1 MFQRR
6 FFYLLSRSI
15 GLCCLVSFLLT
26 GCAPDLPEEIEQAYE
41 QLPDKVDYNLHVKP
55 ILSDK
60 CFACHGPDQ
69 AKREAGLRLDLP
81 TAAYAE
87 LPETPGKVAID
98 PGSLTNSELFH
109 RILSEDHDYRMPTP
123 ESNLQLS
130 TEEKAILI
138 KWIKQGAEY
147 QPHWSFVTPTKPAVP
162 TVKQKE
168 WVQTPVD
175 AFILKKLEEK
185 KLAPADKASKEL
197 LLRRLSLDLTGLPP
211 TEEEIRAFVNDNSP
225 KAVEKQ
231 VDRLLQSPQFGEKMA
246 VDWLDLAR
254 FADSHGYTV
263 DGLRDVSAYRDWVI
277 AAFNRNMPYNQFI
290 EWQLAGDLLPNPT
303 KEMKIATAFNRMHP
317 QNLEGGVI
325 EEEFQT
331 EYVVDRVNTVG
342 TAFLGL
348 TISCARCHD
357 HKYDPVSQQNFYE
370 LYSFFN
376 TVQEAGQISF
386 DLTMPSPSMLLT
398 DDEKDNVLALLNQ
411 KIKEQEKKLLTN
423 QKAYTK
429 QAQQWID
436 QEKYKSMQQVSL
448 PVTGLQTSLNF
459 DGGHLRSGGGTSNIT
474 AAMKRDLSYSAGDPP
489 KFVASPGGKALLLN
503 GDEWLDLTPVGA
515 FKRNDPFT
523 ISINC
528 WIPKDFQEGV
538 IFHKTIA
545 ERLFNYRGYHLYYK
559 NDQLEMGISH
569 AAPSNALTKV
579 SKQPIP
585 KEEWIQLTMTYD
597 GSATAAGMHLYLNGK
612 LMQMEITMDQL
623 TKDILPPWN
632 AKLGLQ
638 VGAWDR
644 GLGFKNGKVEEVLVY
659 DRALSSLELL
669 QLSNATEWKSLF
681 SKPASSLTA
690 SERTLLQDYYLATQV
705 QTLKQDAA
713 LLKAARQEL
722 TDTLT
727 RIPEL
732 MIMQES
738 KQPKKSYILDRGQYD
753 AKTTEVFPNTPEAIF
768 PYNSKLPK
776 NRLGLANWLT
786 DPKHPLTARVAVNRY
801 WQLFFGK
808 GLVKTTEDFGNQ
820 GSLPTHPELLDW
832 LAVSFVE
839 SGWDLKQLIRQ
850 LVLSATYAQ
859 SSVGSEKSRQLDP
872 ENLYLSHATP
882 TRLTAEMLRDN
893 ALAASG
899 LLERSIGG
907 KSIKPYQPAG
917 LWEINN
923 TSYQADTGTA
933 VYRRS
938 LYVLIKRSVP
948 NPTLATF
955 DAGDRSYCVV
965 RRQATNTPL
974 QALVTLNDP
983 VFVESCKVMGE
994 QMVRMGGT
1002 DKAIETIFLRLTGRR
1017 PDQKEKEI
1025 LLKAKAK
1032 QLALFKK
1039 EPGKLKGWLEAGQYK
1054 VDASLPKE
1062 EIAANAVVASLIL
1075 NSDAT
1080 ITKR

>member
-6 FFYLLSRSI
+6 LLYVLARLT

-26 GCAPDLPEEIEQAYE
+26 GCAPDLPDEIDQAYK

-69 AKREAGLRLDLP
+69 AKREAGLRLDLSS
-81 TAAYAE
+81 AAFAE

-98 PGSLTNSELFH
+98 PGNLTNSELFH

-138 KWIKQGAEY
+138 KWIQQGAEY
-147 QPHWSFVTPTKPAVP
+147 QPHWSFVTPAKPAIP
-162 TVKQKE
+162 TVQQKD

-185 KLAPADKASKEL
+185 KLSPAERTSKEL

-263 DGLRDVSAYRDWVI
+263 DGLRDVSAYRDWMI
-277 AAFNRNMPYNQFI
+277 SAFNRNMPYNEFI

-411 KIKEQEKKLLTN
+411 KIKEQEKKLRTS
-423 QKAYTK
+423 QEAYAK
-429 QAQQWID
+429 EAEQWIN
-436 QEKYKSMQQVSL
+436 QEKYTSMKQVSL
-448 PVTGLQTSLNF
+448 PVTGLQASLNF
-459 DGGHLRSGGGTSNIT
+459 DGGHLRSGGGSSKIT

-489 KFVASPGGKALLLN
+489 KFTSSPQGKALMLN

-523 ISINC
+523 IHINC
-528 WIPKDFQEGV
+528 RIPKDFKEGV

-545 ERLFNYRGYHLYYK
+545 ERLFNYRGYHLYFK
-559 NDQLEMGISH
+559 NDQLEMGLSH
-569 AAPSNALTKV
+569 VAPSNALTKV

-585 KEEWIQLTMTYD
+585 KEEWIRLTMTYD

-612 LMQMEITMDQL
+612 PMQMDITMDQL
-623 TKDILPPWN
+623 TKDIQPPWN

-644 GLGFKNGKVEEVLVY
+644 GLGFKNGKVEAVLVY

-669 QLSNATEWKSLF
+669 QLSNAAAWKSLL

-690 SERTLLQDYYLATQV
+690 SERTLLWDYYLATQV
-705 QTLKQDAA
+705 PALKQEAGQ
-713 LLKAARQEL
+713 LKAARQEL
-722 TDTLT
+722 TDTLI

-753 AKTTEVFPNTPEAIF
+753 AKTTEVFPTTPEAIF
-768 PYNSKLPK
+768 PYASNLPK

-820 GSLPTHPELLDW
+820 GSLPSHPELLDY
-832 LAVSFVE
+832 LAVSFIE

-850 LVLSATYAQ
+850 MVLSATYAQ
-859 SSVGSEKSRQLDP
+859 SSTPAEKSRQLDP
-872 ENLYLSHATP
+872 ENLYLSHASP

-899 LLERSIGG
+899 LLERQIGG

-923 TSYQADTGTA
+923 TSYQADTGKA

-983 VFVESCKVMGE
+983 VLVESCKVMGE

-1002 DKAIETIFLRLTGRR
+1002 DKAIETIFLRLTGRA

-1025 LLKAKAK
+1025 LLNAKTK

-1039 EPGKLKGWLEAGQYK
+1039 QPKKLKGWLEAGQYK

-1075 NSDAT
+1075 NADAT
-1080 ITKR
+1080 LTKR

>member
-1 MFQRR
+1 MFQRW
-6 FFYLLSRSI
+6 LLYVLARPF
-15 GLCCLVSFLLT
+15 GLCFLVSFLGI
-26 GCAPDLPEEIEQAYE
+26 GCSPDLPDEIDQAYK
-41 QLPDKVDYNLHVKP
+41 QLPDRVDYNLHVKP

-69 AKREAGLRLDLP
+69 AKREAGLRLDLS
-81 TAAYAE
+81 TAAFAE

-98 PGSLTNSELFH
+98 PGNLTNSELFH

-147 QPHWSFVTPTKPAVP
+147 QPHWSFVSPTKPAIP
-162 TVKQKE
+162 TVQQKE
-168 WVQTPVD
+168 WIQTPVD
-175 AFILKKLEEK
+175 AFILKKLKEK
-185 KLAPADKASKEL
+185 KLSPAERTSKEL

-211 TEEEIRAFVNDNSP
+211 TLDEISAFLNDNSP

-277 AAFNRNMPYNQFI
+277 TSFNRNMPYNEFI

-303 KEMKIATAFNRMHP
+303 NEMKIATAFNRMHP

-357 HKYDPVSQQNFYE
+357 HKYDPVSQKNFYE

-376 TVQEAGQISF
+376 TVQEAGQISI

-398 DDEKDNVLALLNQ
+398 DKEKDNILAILKQ
-411 KIKEQEKKLLTN
+411 KIKEQEKKLRTN
-423 QKAYTK
+423 QEAYTK
-429 QAQQWID
+429 EAEQWIN
-436 QEKYKSMQQVSL
+436 QEKYKSMQQAGI
-448 PVTGLQTSLNF
+448 PVTGLQASLNF
-459 DGGHLRSGGGTSNIT
+459 DGGHLRSGGGSSKIT

-489 KFVASPGGKALLLN
+489 KFTSSPQGKALVLN

-528 WIPKDFQEGV
+528 WIPKDFKEGV

-545 ERLFNYRGYHLYYK
+545 ERLFNYRGYHLYFK

-569 AAPSNALTKV
+569 AAPSNALTKI
-579 SKQPIP
+579 SKLPIP

-597 GSATAAGMHLYLNGK
+597 GSAHATGMQLYLNGK
-612 LMQMEITMDQL
+612 PIHMEITMDQL

-644 GLGFKNGKVEEVLVY
+644 GLGFKNGKVEEVVVY

-669 QLSNATEWKSLF
+669 QLGNPKEWKSLI
-681 SKPASSLTA
+681 SKPASGLTA
-690 SERTLLQDYYLATQV
+690 NERTLLQDYYLVTQIPA
-705 QTLKQDAA
+705 LKQEEAI
-713 LLKAARQEL
+713 LKTTRQEL

-753 AKTTEVFPNTPEAIF
+753 AKAAEVFPNTPEAIF
-768 PYNSKLPK
+768 PYDSTLPK
-776 NRLGLANWLT
+776 NRLGLAYWLT

-820 GSLPTHPELLDW
+820 GSLPSHPELLDW
-832 LAVSFVE
+832 LAVSFTE

-850 LVLSATYAQ
+850 LVLSSTYAQ
-859 SSVGSEKSRQLDP
+859 SSIGSEKSRQLDP
-872 ENLYLSHATP
+872 ENLYLSHASP
-882 TRLTAEMLRDN
+882 IRLSAEMLRDN

-923 TSYQADTGTA
+923 TSYQADTGSS

-948 NPTLATF
+948 NPTLTTF

-994 QMVRMGGT
+994 QMVKMGNSG
-1002 DKAIETIFLRLTGRR
+1002 KAIETIFLKLTGRL
-1017 PDQKEKEI
+1017 PDEKEKEI
-1025 LLKAKAK
+1025 LQNAKTK

-1039 EPGKLKGWLEAGQYK
+1039 QPKKLKGWLEAGQYK

-1075 NSDAT
+1075 NADAT
-1080 ITKR
+1080 LTKR

>member
-6 FFYLLSRSI
+6 LLYVLARLT
-15 GLCCLVSFLLT
+15 GLCCLVSLLLT
-26 GCAPDLPEEIEQAYE
+26 GCAPDLPEEIDLVYK

-69 AKREAGLRLDLP
+69 AKREAGLRLDLS

-147 QPHWSFVTPTKPAVP
+147 QPHWSFVTPTKPAIP
-162 TVKQKE
+162 TVKQKD

-185 KLAPADKASKEL
+185 KLAPAEKTSKEL

-211 TEEEIRAFVNDNSP
+211 TEEEIRAFLIDNSP
-225 KAVEKQ
+225 QAVEKQ
-231 VDRLLQSPQFGEKMA
+231 VDRLMQSPQFGEKMA

-277 AAFNRNMPYNQFI
+277 ASFNNNMPYDQFI
-290 EWQLAGDLLPNPT
+290 EWQLAGDLLPNPS

-357 HKYDPVSQQNFYE
+357 HKYDPVSQKNFYE

-423 QKAYTK
+423 QDAYTK
-429 QAQQWID
+429 LAQQWID
-436 QEKYKSMQQVSL
+436 QEKYKSMQQVRL
-448 PVTGLQTSLNF
+448 PVSGLQASLNF
-459 DGGHLRSGGGTSNIT
+459 DGGNLRSDGGTSNIT

-489 KFVASPGGKALLLN
+489 RFVTSPGGKALLLN

-528 WIPKDFQEGV
+528 WIPTDFKEGV

-545 ERLFNYRGYHLYYK
+545 ERLFNYRGYHLYFK

-579 SKQPIP
+579 SKQSIP

-612 LMQMEITMDQL
+612 PMQMEIIMDQL

-644 GLGFKNGKVEEVLVY
+644 GLGFKNGKVEAVLVY
-659 DRALSSLELL
+659 DRALSALELL
-669 QLSNATEWKSLF
+669 QLSNAAEWKSLI
-681 SKPASSLTA
+681 SKPASTLTA
-690 SERTLLQDYYLATQV
+690 NERTLLQDYYLATQV
-705 QTLKQDAA
+705 PALKQEAA

-722 TDTLT
+722 TDTLN

-753 AKTTEVFPNTPEAIF
+753 ARTTEVFPNTPEAIF
-768 PYNSKLPK
+768 PYDSKLPK

-801 WQLFFGK
+801 WQMFFGK

-820 GSLPTHPELLDW
+820 GSLPSHPELLDW
-832 LAVSFVE
+832 LAVNFVE
-839 SGWDLKQLIRQ
+839 SGWDLRKLVRQ

-859 SSVGSEKSRQLDP
+859 SSIAFEKSRQLDP
-872 ENLYLSHATP
+872 ENLYLSHASP
-882 TRLTAEMLRDN
+882 IRLSAEMMRDN

-899 LLERSIGG
+899 LLERQIGG

-923 TSYQADTGTA
+923 TSYQADTGKA

-965 RRQATNTPL
+965 QRQATNTPL

-994 QMVRMGGT
+994 QMVKMGDT
-1002 DKAIETIFLRLTGRR
+1002 NKAIETIFLRLTGRT

-1054 VDASLPKE
+1054 VDASLSKE

-1075 NSDAT
+1075 NADAT